1 MVSNYKIFQSKIL
14 YIFFVFL
21 SLNIFFFST
30 TKVESKP
37 FDIDNIEISK
47 PFEINFNKN
56 MVIDEGFKK
65 AFSKLISLILNS
77 SDQDKINQIKLN
89 EIKGMV
95 ETFSIKEEKFIDEI
109 YYMNLGVS
117 FNKKKVFNFLEQKNI
132 FPSIPLNKKI
142 FFLPVIIDENKKELL
157 VFSNNIF
164 FTQWNKK
171 LKNSQLLEYIL
182 PTEDLED
189 LNLIKNK
196 FENIEQYNFEEI
208 VTKYNL
214 EDSIIALIFKNEK
227 EVRVLSKV
235 IISDNV
241 ILKNQSFDNINIS
254 DLSEVDKIID
264 DLKILYEDHWKNFNQ
279 VNTSIRLTLNIMI
292 KNSNNFKTSYFEK
305 VLNEIDLV
313 YDFFIT
319 KFDKNFIYYQIIYN
333 GTPKNFLEIMNKKNY
348 NFNTQNK
355 VWLLQ

>member
-1 MVSNYKIFQSKIL
+1 M
-14 YIFFVFL
+14 
-21 SLNIFFFST
+21 
-30 TKVESKP
+30 
-37 FDIDNIEISK
+37 
-47 PFEINFNKN
+47 
-56 MVIDEGFKK
+56 
-65 AFSKLISLILNS
+65 
-77 SDQDKINQIKLN
+77 
-89 EIKGMV
+89 
-95 ETFSIKEEKFIDEI
+95 
-109 YYMNLGVS
+109 
-117 FNKKKVFNFLEQKNI
+117 
-132 FPSIPLNKKI
+132 
-142 FFLPVIIDENKKELL
+142 
-157 VFSNNIF
+157 
-164 FTQWNKK
+164 
-171 LKNSQLLEYIL
+171 KNSHLLEYIL

-333 GTPKNFLEIMNKKNY
+333 GTPKKFLEIMNKKNY

>member
-56 MVIDEGFKK
+56 TVIDEGFKK

>member
-1 MVSNYKIFQSKIL
+1 
-14 YIFFVFL
+14 
-21 SLNIFFFST
+21 
-30 TKVESKP
+30 
-37 FDIDNIEISK
+37 
-47 PFEINFNKN
+47 
-56 MVIDEGFKK
+56 
-65 AFSKLISLILNS
+65 
-77 SDQDKINQIKLN
+77 
-89 EIKGMV
+89 MV

>member
-171 LKNSQLLEYIL
+171 LKNSHLLEYIL